1 MKTTSH
7 SLPKSLFKASQVL
20 HSIFKGGMLKM
31 VTGNKKIIEEFLSYP
46 DNQKMLEEY
55 QYTNSQE
62 IKNKLDREFKR
73 FYQNIRILS
82 YVLKVLHFESKR
94 FDQKERMH
102 RRRNILSLD
111 GDEKITVIYHER
123 FFTDFIGLS
132 DDIADHISSDKLFY
146 SIRKLSERQK
156 KILSLVFVKQMTD
169 REIAHYFGISQQAV
183 SKSRRNIIENIRK
196 ELTYD

>member
-1 MKTTSH
+1 
-7 SLPKSLFKASQVL
+7 
-20 HSIFKGGMLKM
+20 MLKM

-73 FYQNIRILS
+73 FYQNIRILT

-94 FDQKERMH
+94 FDQKERLH

-111 GDEKITVIYHER
+111 GDEKISVIYHER
-123 FFTDFIGLS
+123 FFTDFIGFS
-132 DDIADHISSDKLFY
+132 DDISDHISSDKLFF
-146 SIRKLSERQK
+146 SIRKLSARQK

>member
-1 MKTTSH
+1 
-7 SLPKSLFKASQVL
+7 
-20 HSIFKGGMLKM
+20 MLKM

-73 FYQNIRILS
+73 FYQNIRILT
-82 YVLKVLHFESKR
+82 YVIKVLHFESKR
-94 FDQKERMH
+94 FDQKERLH

-111 GDEKITVIYHER
+111 DHER
-123 FFTDFIGLS
+123 FFTDFIGFS
-132 DDIADHISSDKLFY
+132 DDISDHISSDKLFF

-196 ELTYD
+196 ELTYDWS